1 MQESLQ
7 AVRKT
12 YFSILIVRIYDL
24 ESGKK
29 INEIKR
35 ENIIGVTDRNI
46 QTFDY
51 RIIVY
56 KASRCCQTAKHS
68 IQRRIIYAV
77 LSTEYT
83 KKKCSNGMTV
93 KLGSDTVEK
102 YDLKRKSQRE
112 LKTIIEKALQNYY
125 ENVQEVE

>member
-1 MQESLQ
+1 MDYSKMINIRRETN
-7 AVRKT
+7 ANDNAFAMPVRRQTDDTDDSGGAST
-12 YFSILIVRIYDL
+12 YY
-24 ESGKK
+24 G
-29 INEIKR
+29 
-35 ENIIGVTDRNI
+35 
-46 QTFDY
+46 
-51 RIIVY
+51 
-56 KASRCCQTAKHS
+56 
-68 IQRRIIYAV
+68 RRIIYAV

-93 KLGSDTVEK
+93 RLGSDTVEK